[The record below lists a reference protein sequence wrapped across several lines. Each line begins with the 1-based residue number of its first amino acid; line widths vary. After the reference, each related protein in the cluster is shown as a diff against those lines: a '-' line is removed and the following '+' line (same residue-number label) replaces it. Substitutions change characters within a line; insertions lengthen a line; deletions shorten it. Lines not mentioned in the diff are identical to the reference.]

1 MSFITER
8 LYRELMQLGDSLDAL
23 LSHAQKTLPPD
34 RFRVLHGTSQKMI
47 ATYERLGSQFGYF
60 ITQYER
66 LSKPPA
72 GPRPPGT
79 LHRLDLRK
87 KPRKR

>member
-1 MSFITER
+1 MDS
-8 LYRELMQLGDSLDAL
+8 LSDKSYRHLMQLGDSLDAL
-23 LSHAQKTLPPD
+23 MAHAQKSLPPD
-34 RFRVLHGTSQKMI
+34 RFRALLGTSQKMI
-47 ATYERLGSQFGYF
+47 ATYERLGAQFGYF
-60 ITQYER
+60 VSQYER
-66 LSKPPA
+66 LSKPPP